1 MTISVT
7 SIARVEREPNKKG
20 TKHLAYCTIKVGEL
34 LTLEGCLLVDHPQF
48 GRVIW
53 APSFANQPNNW
64 KQGVKLG
71 DGLRKACADAASAA
85 YDALASNDNQTSP
98 AISAAVELVR
108 QVEQRDAA

>member
-1 MTISVT
+1 MSITVT

-20 TKHLAYCTIKVGEL
+20 TKHLAYCTLKIGDL
-34 LTLEGCLLVDHPQF
+34 LTLEGCLLVQHPQF

-53 APSFANQPNNW
+53 APSVANQPNNW
-64 KQGVKLG
+64 KASVKLG
-71 DGLRKACADAASAA
+71 NAFRDACAEVASAA
-85 YDALASNDNQTSP
+85 YDAMVANDNRTNP